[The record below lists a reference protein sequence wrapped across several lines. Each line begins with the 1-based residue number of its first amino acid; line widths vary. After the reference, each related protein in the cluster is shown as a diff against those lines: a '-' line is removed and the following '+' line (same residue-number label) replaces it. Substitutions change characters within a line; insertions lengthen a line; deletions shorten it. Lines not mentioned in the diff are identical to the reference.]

1 MRRFLL
7 YADGASRGN
16 PGDASYGAVLTDA
29 DTGEVIAEIA
39 EPIGIA
45 SNNVAEYRGL
55 VAGLTRAKVID
66 ADAHV
71 TVRMDSKLVVEQMSG
86 RWQIKHPDMR
96 ELAKQARDAFA
107 YERVTYEWVDRAKNS
122 HADRLANEALDQ
134 RLHIDRTPDG
144 ESMTVG
150 VGVVPADPRPPLRGP
165 GKPGIPGWT
174 FEGEPTTTFLIRHG
188 VTAHTVAK
196 RFSGTGGADLP
207 LVDLGVDQAHA
218 AGQELLRRGGIDL
231 VVCSP
236 LMRTKQTATIIAQA
250 HDIPESQVIVK
261 EDLRETAFGEWDGHT
276 WTEVLDGWPKQVQRW
291 LGDPRVEPPGG
302 ESYADTV
309 ARVGEVMRDLLHEHA
324 GARIAIVSHVTPI
337 KGLVLHALGAPLDA
351 IYRMQLLPCSITTV
365 AWFPDGNT
373 SMSGYADASHLTD
386 LI

>member
-1 MRRFLL
+1 VRRLL
-7 YADGASRGN
+7 LQADGASRGN
-16 PGDASYGAVLTDA
+16 PGDAAYGAVLTDLESGA
-29 DTGEVIAEIA
+29 VLAEIA

-55 VAGLTRAKVID
+55 VAGLMRAAVID
-66 ADAHV
+66 SGAHV

-96 ELAKQARDAFA
+96 ELAKRARDAFA
-107 YERVTYEWVDRAKNS
+107 YDRVAYEWVDRARNS

-134 RLHIDRTPDG
+134 RAHIDRVPG
-144 ESMTVG
+144 EDSAISG
-150 VGVVPADPRPPLRGP
+150 AGVVPADPRPPLRGP
-165 GKPGIPGWT
+165 GRPGIPGWT

-196 RFSGTGGADLP
+196 RFSGAGGADLP
-207 LVDLGVDQAHA
+207 LVDLGIDQAQA
-218 AGQELLRRGGIDL
+218 AGQELQRRGGIDL

-236 LMRTKQTATIIAQA
+236 LTRTRQTAALIAA
-250 HDIPESQVIVK
+250 ANGIREDAVLVHD
-261 EDLRETAFGEWDGHT
+261 DLRETAFGAWDGHT
-276 WTEVLDGWPKQVQRW
+276 WAEVVDGWPAEVERW
-291 LGDPRVEPPGG
+291 LGDPDVAPPGG
-302 ESYADTV
+302 ESYAETV

-337 KGLVLHALGAPLDA
+337 KGLVLHGLGAPLDA

-373 SMSGYADASHLTD
+373 SMSAYADASHLNH
-386 LI
+386 LA